1 MVTAA
6 WPGVPE
12 GCSRYLPVT
21 SSAAVDAGAVHRWH
35 VLDNA
40 ALLPDDVGPVGTLL
54 CVHGNPTWSY
64 LWRSLLEPAARG
76 TVPGIS
82 AVGPWRVVAV
92 DQLDMGLS
100 ARTGPR
106 RLADRVADLG
116 DLTDALGL
124 TGPVVTVGHDWGGS
138 ISLGW
143 AIDHPELLAGVVLT
157 NTAVHQPADQSI
169 PWPLR
174 LALHPA
180 IHRPGTVSTTAF
192 LDITL
197 GLARPRLDPAIRR
210 AYRAPYRHG
219 RRRGGVGQFVA
230 DIPVDETTP
239 SFPEL
244 DRIATGVHGLTVPVL
259 LLWGPD
265 DPIFA
270 DRYLRDLIDRRPH
283 ADVHRFEGAGHLV
296 VEDAP
301 VAASILDWLGRRVP
315 GDRVSDDAAEAPRGS
330 RLTLA
335 DRDYRPLWATLE
347 QRADD
352 PATAVVDMAADGG
365 PSGNTRAGGDST
377 GNDSSGSPAP
387 ARLGWDELAARVDRL
402 RRGLLAVGVRP
413 GHRISLLV
421 PPGIDLTCLIYASLR
436 LGAVIVVADAGLG
449 ARGLSRA
456 VRGAGPDW
464 VIGIDRALTAA
475 RLFGWP
481 GRRISLRTPD
491 RLTRRA
497 LGVDH
502 SLAEVLAAGDTAAAE
517 SPNPEPAPDD
527 PAAILFTSGST
538 GPAKGVA
545 YTHRQLS
552 AMCRTVST
560 TYGLAPGTALVAAF
574 APFALLGP
582 ALGATSVS
590 PAMDVTAPST
600 LTAAALA
607 DAAAAIEATA
617 VFASPAALVNVLAT
631 ADGLDETQR
640 KALAGVDLL
649 LSAGAPIGEP
659 LLAAVSVLVPHARL
673 HTPYGMTE
681 ALPVTDVD
689 LPGIRAAA
697 ADAAAGAVTGAGNG
711 VCVGAPVPGAHVAI
725 SAFDAAGSP
734 VGDPSAVPA
743 VSGEILVA
751 APHVKDHYDRL
762 YLTETAASDRGW
774 HRTGDVGH
782 LDAAGRLWVEGRLAH
797 VLRTSGGPVTPV
809 EAEQRMADVDGVART
824 ALVGVGPDGAQVA
837 VAVVETRPDARSDG
851 PAPRRTAEAL
861 RAALAAALPH
871 LDLAAVLQV
880 RRLPTDVRHNSKV
893 DRSALAGWASDV
905 LAGRRATAP

>member
-1 MVTAA
+1 MTSA

-40 ALLPDDVGPVGTLL
+40 ALLPADVEPAGTLL

-64 LWRSLLEPAARG
+64 LWRSLLEPAARRTAEEG
-76 TVPGIS
+76 
-82 AVGPWRVVAV
+82 GPWRVIAV

-106 RLADRVADLG
+106 RLADRVTDLG
-116 DLTDALGL
+116 DLTHALGV

-143 AIDHPELLAGVVLT
+143 ALDHPDLLAGVVLT
-157 NTAVHQPADQSI
+157 NTAVHQPTGTPI

-180 IHRPGTVSTTAF
+180 VHRPGTVGTTAF
-192 LDITL
+192 IDVTL
-197 GLARPRLDPAIRR
+197 GLARPALDPAVRR
-210 AYRAPYRHG
+210 AYRTPYRHT

-230 DIPVDETTP
+230 DIPVDAGTP

-244 DRIATGVHGLTVPVL
+244 DRIAEGIRALTVPAL
-259 LLWGPD
+259 MLWGPE
-265 DPIFA
+265 DPIFS
-270 DRYLRDLIDRRPH
+270 DRYLRDLIDRLPH

-296 VEDAP
+296 IEDAP
-301 VAASILDWLGRRVP
+301 VAATVLDWLDRRLP
-315 GDRVSDDAAEAPRGS
+315 ADRPDTDQGRGS

-335 DRDYRPLWATLE
+335 DRDHRPLWATLE
-347 QRADD
+347 ERADD
-352 PATAVVDMAADGG
+352 TATAVVDMGG
-365 PSGNTRAGGDST
+365 PGGT
-377 GNDSSGSPAP
+377 A
-387 ARLGWDELAARVDRL
+387 ARLGWDALAARVDRL

-449 ARGLSRA
+449 PRGLSRA

-464 VIGIDRALTAA
+464 VIGIDRALVAA
-475 RLFGWP
+475 RAFGWP
-481 GRRISLRTPD
+481 GRRIAMRTPD
-491 RLTRRA
+491 PVTRRV

-502 SLAEVLAAGDTAAAE
+502 SLAEVLAAGDAAPA
-517 SPNPEPAPDD
+517 PADPGHEPQPDD

-545 YTHRQLS
+545 YTHRQLA
-552 AMCRTVST
+552 AMCRAVST

-590 PAMDVTAPST
+590 PAMDVTAPAT
-600 LTAAALA
+600 LTASALA
-607 DAAAAIEATA
+607 DAAAAVEATA

-631 ADGLDETQR
+631 AEGLDGVQRET
-640 KALAGVDLL
+640 LARVDLL

-659 LLAAVSVLVPHARL
+659 LLTAVAALVPHARL

-681 ALPVTDVD
+681 ALPITDID

-697 ADAAAGAVTGAGNG
+697 ADALVAPGSAGTVTGAGNG
-711 VCVGAPVPGAHVAI
+711 VCVGTPVPGARVAI

-734 VGDPSAVPA
+734 VGDPSGVPG

-762 YLTETAASDRGW
+762 YRTEAAAFDRGW

-782 LDAAGRLWVEGRLAH
+782 LDAAGRLWVEGRLQH
-797 VLRTSGGPVTPV
+797 VLSTSAGPVTPV
-809 EAEQRMADVDGVART
+809 EAEQRMSTVDGVART
-824 ALVGVGPDGAQVA
+824 ALVGVGPAGAQVA
-837 VAVVETRPDARSDG
+837 VAVVETDPGARTDG
-851 PAPRRTAEAL
+851 PAPRHTAQAL
-861 RAALAAALPH
+861 RSALAPVLPH

-880 RRLPTDVRHNSKV
+880 RRLPTDIRHNSKV
-893 DRSALAGWASDV
+893 DRTALAGWAADV
-905 LAGRRATAP
+905 LAGKRVSAP

>member
-1 MVTAA
+1 MVTSA

-12 GCSRYLPVT
+12 GCSRYLPVV
-21 SSAAVDAGAVHRWH
+21 SSAAVDAGTTHRWH
-35 VLDNA
+35 LLDNA
-40 ALLPDDVGPVGTLL
+40 ALIPDDVTPAGTLL
-54 CVHGNPTWSY
+54 CVHGNPTWGY
-64 LWRSLLEPAARG
+64 LWRSLLEAAARRTASDG
-76 TVPGIS
+76 
-82 AVGPWRVVAV
+82 GPWRVIAV
-92 DQLDMGLS
+92 DQLDMGFS
-100 ARTGPR
+100 ARIGAR
-106 RLADRVADLG
+106 RLADRVTDLG

-143 AIDHPELLAGVVLT
+143 AVDHPDLLAGVVLT
-157 NTAVHQPADQSI
+157 NTAVHQPAGESI

-197 GLARPRLDPAIRR
+197 GLARPALDPAVRR
-210 AYRAPYRHG
+210 AYRTPYRHA

-230 DIPVDETTP
+230 DIPVDASTP
-239 SFPEL
+239 SLPEL
-244 DRIATGVHGLTVPVL
+244 DRIAEGVRCLDVPAL
-259 LLWGPD
+259 MLWGPE
-265 DPIFA
+265 DPIFS
-270 DRYLRDLIDRRPH
+270 DRYLRDLIDRLPH
-283 ADVHRFEGAGHLV
+283 ADVHRFEDAGHLV
-296 VEDAP
+296 TEDAP
-301 VAASILDWLGRRVP
+301 VAATLLGWLGERLP
-315 GDRVSDDAAEAPRGS
+315 ADRADTDQLRGS

-335 DRDYRPLWATLE
+335 DRDHRPLWATLDD
-347 QRADD
+347 RAADTT
-352 PATAVVDMAADGG
+352 TAVVDMAG
-365 PSGNTRAGGDST
+365 P
-377 GNDSSGSPAP
+377 GSEPL
-387 ARLGWDELAARVDRL
+387 RLGWDELAARVDRL
-402 RRGLLAVGVRP
+402 RRGLTAVGVRP

-421 PPGIDLTCLIYASLR
+421 PPGIDLTCLIYAGLR

-464 VIGIDRALTAA
+464 VIGIERALIAA
-475 RLFGWP
+475 RVFGWP
-481 GRRISLRTPD
+481 GRRIAVRGLD
-491 RLTRRA
+491 RITRRV
-497 LGVDH
+497 LDVDH
-502 SLAEVLAAGDTAAAE
+502 TLAEVLAHGDAAPVGAQH
-517 SPNPEPAPDD
+517 EPRADD

-552 AMCRTVST
+552 AMCRAVST

-590 PAMDVTAPST
+590 PAMDVTAPAT
-600 LTAAALA
+600 LTATALA
-607 DAAAAIEATA
+607 DAAAAVDATA

-631 ADGLDETQR
+631 ADALDASQCE
-640 KALAGVDLL
+640 ALGRIDLL

-659 LLAAVSVLVPHARL
+659 LLAAVSALVPRARL

-681 ALPVTDVD
+681 ALPVTDID

-697 ADAAAGAVTGAGNG
+697 ADAAAASGSAGAVAGAGNG

-725 SAFDAAGSP
+725 SAFDADGSA
-734 VGDPSAVPA
+734 VGDPSGAPA

-762 YLTETAASDRGW
+762 YRTEAAAFDRGW

-782 LDAAGRLWVEGRLAH
+782 LDAAGRLWVEGRLQH

-809 EAEQRMADVDGVART
+809 DAEQRMATVDGVART
-824 ALVGVGPDGAQVA
+824 ALVGVGPDGSQVA
-837 VAVVETRPDARSDG
+837 VAVVETDPGARTDG
-851 PAPRRTAEAL
+851 PAPRGVTEAL
-861 RAALAAALPH
+861 RSVVPD

-880 RRLPTDVRHNSKV
+880 RRLPTDIRHNSKV
-893 DRSALAGWASDV
+893 DRSALAAWATGV
-905 LAGRRATAP
+905 LAGKRVSAP

>member
-1 MVTAA
+1 MVTSA

-35 VLDNA
+35 LLDNA
-40 ALLPDDVGPVGTLL
+40 ALIPDDVTPAGTLL
-54 CVHGNPTWSY
+54 CVHGNPTWGY
-64 LWRSLLEPAARG
+64 LWRSLLEPAARRIASEG
-76 TVPGIS
+76 
-82 AVGPWRVVAV
+82 GPWRVIAV
-92 DQLDMGLS
+92 DQLDMGFS

-106 RLADRVADLG
+106 RLADRVTDLG

-143 AIDHPELLAGVVLT
+143 AVDHPDALAGVVLT
-157 NTAVHQPADQSI
+157 NTAVHQPDGESL

-180 IHRPGTVSTTAF
+180 IHRPGTVTTTAF

-197 GLARPRLDPAIRR
+197 GLARPALDPAVRR
-210 AYRAPYRHG
+210 AYRTPYRHA

-230 DIPVDETTP
+230 DIPVDAATA

-244 DRIATGVHGLTVPVL
+244 DRIAEGVRGLDVPAL
-259 LLWGPD
+259 LLWGPE

-270 DRYLRDLIDRRPH
+270 DRYLRDLVDRLPH

-296 VEDAP
+296 IEDAP
-301 VAASILDWLGRRVP
+301 VAETLLDWLGERLP
-315 GDRVSDDAAEAPRGS
+315 ADRADADQLRGS
-330 RLTLA
+330 RLTLP
-335 DRDYRPLWATLE
+335 DRDHRPLWATLE
-347 QRADD
+347 ERAADT
-352 PATAVVDMAADGG
+352 AVAVVDMAGPGG
-365 PSGNTRAGGDST
+365 RPM
-377 GNDSSGSPAP
+377 
-387 ARLGWDELAARVDRL
+387 RLSWQDLAARVDRL

-421 PPGIDLTCLIYASLR
+421 PPGIDLTCLIYAGLR

-449 ARGLSRA
+449 PRGLSRA

-464 VIGIDRALTAA
+464 VIGIDRALVAA
-475 RLFGWP
+475 RAFNWP
-481 GRRISLRTPD
+481 GRRISVRTPD
-491 RLTRRA
+491 PVTRRV

-502 SLAEVLAAGDTAAAE
+502 SLAEVLAAGDTAG
-517 SPNPEPAPDD
+517 SLLQHEPQADD
-527 PAAILFTSGST
+527 LAAILFTSGST

-552 AMCRTVST
+552 AMCRAVST

-590 PAMDVTAPST
+590 PAMDVTAPAT
-600 LTAAALA
+600 LTATALA
-607 DAAAAIEATA
+607 DAAAAIEATT

-631 ADGLDETQR
+631 AGGLDAR
-640 KALAGVDLL
+640 HRDALDRIDLL

-659 LLAAVSVLVPHARL
+659 LLAAVSTLVPQARL

-681 ALPVTDVD
+681 ALPITDID

-697 ADAAAGAVTGAGNG
+697 ADAQPVHRAGSGHGPGAAPAVAGAGNG

-725 SAFDAAGSP
+725 SAFDEAGSA
-734 VGDPSAVPA
+734 VGDPSGVPG

-762 YLTETAASDRGW
+762 HRTETAAFDRGW

-782 LDAAGRLWVEGRLAH
+782 LDAAGRLWVEGRLQH
-797 VLRTSGGPVTPV
+797 VLRTSSGPVTPV
-809 EAEQRMADVDGVART
+809 EAEQRMAAVDGVART
-824 ALVGVGPDGAQVA
+824 ALVGVGPVGAQVA
-837 VAVVETRPDARSDG
+837 VAVVETVPGARSDG
-851 PAPRRTAEAL
+851 PAPRHTADAL
-861 RAALAAALPH
+861 RSVLRSVMPE

-880 RRLPTDVRHNSKV
+880 RRLPTDIRHNSKV
-893 DRSALAGWASDV
+893 DRSALARWASGV
-905 LAGRRATAP
+905 LAGERVSAP